1 MTISFAPL
9 MTFTANETIS
19 VDAASAVTIN
29 QSGFNLS
36 GVRLT
41 DTSTPAATKAHYHD
55 HTFTA
60 GAVTVDLTALVDSVG
75 VAFSGLGLKVQA
87 LIIKNP
93 AGNAS
98 INLAPGASNGY
109 DIFGAG
115 NDITI
120 PGHAS
125 YDNYLSFYFPE
136 GTPDVAAGDKTLDF
150 TGTGTQSFYLG
161 IVLG

>member
-1 MTISFAPL
+1 MSFSANATIA
-9 MTFTANETIS
+9 
-19 VDAASAVTIN
+19 VDAASSVTIV

-41 DTSTPAATKAHYHD
+41 GSTTPAVTKESYHD
-55 HTFTA
+55 YTFTA
-60 GAVTVDLTALVDSVG
+60 GAVTVDLTALLDAVGAAVDG
-75 VAFSGLGLKVQA
+75 TGLKVQC

-98 INLAPGASNGY
+98 INMAPGASNGY
-109 DIFGAG
+109 DIFGAS

-120 PGHAS
+120 PGHAT

-150 TGTGTQSFYLG
+150 TGTGTQTFYLG

>member
-1 MTISFAPL
+1 MSVAISPI
-9 MTFTANETIS
+9 MTFTANET
-19 VDAASAVTIN
+19 VAFDAAPSVTIQ

-36 GVRLT
+36 GVKL
-41 DTSTPAATKAHYHD
+41 TSTSSPAVTQSDYHD

-60 GAVTVDLTALVDSVG
+60 GAFTLDLTALVDAAG

-98 INLAPGASNGY
+98 INMAPGASNGY